1 MAQYNLPQFSTSPT
15 PSYQQQPIIKL
26 PNYGDIYA
34 RNFSIGQQ
42 TAATAFKPI
51 RDAVDKYIEKKEKEE
66 IERKR
71 EEERLFQAENKISDN
86 TIAYQGLIANTITEE
101 TSGEFEGQIEDML
114 YASVDGYAANEK
126 ARFIDKT
133 ISAQEYTKIKSRYLK
148 EITDMKTAS
157 EGLMTNLEW
166 YGKNNGTMSRYN
178 EPKLIGLLE
187 AQKNNKL
194 NIGRNAKGGLTVFY
208 DDLLGNKTVY
218 TIDELKNLRA
228 EDSIITRLDFTDS
241 EENDNIGN
249 AVFSALEDEIGKQL
263 GVYTPNKTI
272 IKSGDSKSKIQTETQ
287 AMEFVAGK
295 KEEAIKY
302 IANNSKYL
310 NDTIP
315 AIIGQTWLDEMLYGD
330 NASEAMAQ
338 ARTDAFVLKYLKEE
352 GIANPTQSQINEVE
366 QIMDSYERNAPVT
379 ELQVKI
385 KDFQIKEAKQF
396 LAEKLWK
403 ERYAVQE
410 KPMSTTTLINN
421 NITEV
426 DENNDNK
433 ILYAKGLTTA
443 IRSAQSLE
451 EKAYNNNEDDYK
463 DEITMRSLVNTTL
476 GLSATNGVRT
486 GELTENANG
495 DFELTY
501 ELPESVFGKNQ
512 TLVINKGT
520 TKQDLFAFRNIA
532 FGTWTKGIDNTK
544 LINGINDYFNDKD
557 TEDAKYYE
565 ETITG
570 IGGALISKD
579 APSSTPTTVEGELT
593 DNQKLI
599 KRRRWINSEGGKKY
613 KTKET
618 AANFSAYGFPDR
630 ETGGKV
636 DSEIVKTKEFQ
647 EEYPNYPAEVYGQED
662 IFGKGEELAAEQ
674 AAETLSAKNQRLK
687 NRLFANQGRVLTL
700 IEDLEAEN
708 GDLGATVE
716 EQILDGVIPP
726 GLRIPKKY
734 SFLRNN

>member
-86 TIAYQGLIANTITEE
+86 TIAYQGLIANTITKE
-101 TSGEFEGQIEDML
+101 TAGEFEGQIEDML

-310 NDTIP
+310 DDTIP

-338 ARTDAFVLKYLKEE
+338 ARTDVFVLKYLKEE

-630 ETGGKV
+630 QAGGKV

>member
-157 EGLMTNLEW
+157 EALITNLEW

-228 EDSIITRLDFTDS
+228 EDSVITRLDFTDS
-241 EENDNIGN
+241 EENTNIGN

-310 NDTIP
+310 DDTIP

-330 NASEAMAQ
+330 NASEAIAQ

-352 GIANPTQSQINEVE
+352 GIANPTQSQIDEVE

-379 ELQVKI
+379 ELQVKV

-403 ERYAVQE
+403 ERYAIQE

-421 NITEV
+421 DITEV

-433 ILYAKGLTTA
+433 ILYAKGLTNA
-443 IRSAQSLE
+443 IQNASALE
-451 EKAYNNNEDDYK
+451 ILAASNDEDAYK
-463 DEITMRSLVNTTL
+463 DEIQMRNLVNSTL
-476 GLSATNGVRT
+476 GLNATNGVRT

-544 LINGINDYFNDKD
+544 LINGITDYYNDQD

-570 IGGALISKD
+570 IGGALISRD
-579 APSSTPTTVEGELT
+579 ALSSTPTTVEGELT

-599 KRRRWINSEGGKKY
+599 KRRRWINSEGGK
-613 KTKET
+613 ELNSREN
-618 AANFSAYGFPDR
+618 ASSFSAYSFPDR
-630 ETGGKV
+630 ESGGKIK
-636 DSEIVKTKEFQ
+636 DKIVETKEFQ
-647 EEYPNYPAEVYGQED
+647 EKYPNYPAEVYGQEN

-687 NRLFANQGRVLTL
+687 DRLFANQGRVLTL

-726 GLRIPKKY
+726 GLRIPEKY

>member
-86 TIAYQGLIANTITEE
+86 TIAYQGLIANTITKE
-101 TSGEFEGQIEDML
+101 TAGEFEGQIEDML

-208 DDLLGNKTVY
+208 DDLLGNKTAY

-310 NDTIP
+310 DDTIP

-338 ARTDAFVLKYLKEE
+338 ARTDVFVLKYLKEE

>member
-1 MAQYNLPQFSTSPT
+1 
-15 PSYQQQPIIKL
+15 
-26 PNYGDIYA
+26 
-34 RNFSIGQQ
+34 
-42 TAATAFKPI
+42 
-51 RDAVDKYIEKKEKEE
+51 
-66 IERKR
+66 
-71 EEERLFQAENKISDN
+71 
-86 TIAYQGLIANTITEE
+86 
-101 TSGEFEGQIEDML
+101 ML

-310 NDTIP
+310 DDTIP

-338 ARTDAFVLKYLKEE
+338 ARTDVFVLKYLKEE

>member
-310 NDTIP
+310 DDTIP